1 MLKYLALLLL
11 YKLLGWL
18 PTPAAYFIADRA
30 ATVAYYLRGRLRRNV
45 QENVR
50 QIMGPD
56 ADAKEVRAAAKK
68 SFRHVTRYYA
78 DLFLTPRLDVQR
90 FFNENLTVYG
100 LEYLTDT
107 VAAGKAA
114 IIISAH
120 YGNPEL
126 VVQAAGALGIK
137 ALAITE
143 PLQPKRL
150 SDFVHRLR
158 CSKGQE
164 FRPVG
169 VSTMKEA
176 VRWLREGKL
185 VSILC
190 DRDVQHTGIMLP
202 FCGAEA
208 RLPVGTAQLAM
219 RTGAVVI
226 PMFSRRTRGN
236 HFEVYAEPP
245 LTMTITGDEAN
256 DVRVNT
262 LKIIASVEK
271 YLRLD
276 PGQWLVLEPI
286 WRERDG
292 QSTQVDSPVESVGV

>member
-1 MLKYLALLLL
+1 MLKYLAILLT

-30 ATVAYYLRGRLRRNV
+30 ATIAYYLRGRLRRNV
-45 QENVR
+45 QQNIR
-50 QIMGPD
+50 QVMGPD
-56 ADAKEVRAAAKK
+56 ADPEEVRAAAKK
-68 SFRHVTRYYA
+68 ALHNVTRCYA
-78 DLFLTPRLDVQR
+78 DLLLLPRLNVHR
-90 FFNENLTVYG
+90 FFEKNLTIYG

-107 VAAGKAA
+107 VASGKGVIAV
-114 IIISAH
+114 SAH

-126 VVQAAGALGIK
+126 VVQAAGVLGIR

-143 PLQPKRL
+143 PLQPQAL

-158 CSKGQE
+158 CSKGQV
-164 FRPVG
+164 FRPVS

-185 VSILC
+185 VSVLC
-190 DRDVQHTGIMLP
+190 DRDIQHTGIMLP

-219 RTGAVVI
+219 RTGAMVL

-236 HFEVYAEPP
+236 HFEVYIEPP
-245 LTMTITGDEAN
+245 LAMTISGDEAN

-262 LKIIASVEK
+262 LKIMSCIEK

-292 QSTQVDSPVESVGV
+292 QSTQVDSPVESVEV

>member
-1 MLKYLALLLL
+1 MLKYLALLLP

-45 QENVR
+45 QENIR
-50 QIMGPD
+50 QVMGSD
-56 ADAKEVRAAAKK
+56 ADPQEVRAAAKK
-68 SFRHVTRYYA
+68 ALRNVTRCYA
-78 DLFLTPRLDVQR
+78 DLLLLPRLNVHR
-90 FFNENLTVYG
+90 FFEKNLTIYS
-100 LEYLTDT
+100 LEYLADT
-107 VAAGKAA
+107 VASGKGVIAV
-114 IIISAH
+114 SAH

-137 ALAITE
+137 AFAITE

-150 SDFVHRLR
+150 SDLVHRLR
-158 CSKGQE
+158 CSKGQV
-164 FRPVG
+164 FRPVS

-185 VSILC
+185 VSVLC
-190 DRDVQHTGIMLP
+190 DRDIQHTGIMLP

-219 RTGAVVI
+219 RTGALVL

-236 HFEVYAEPP
+236 HFEVYTEPP
-245 LTMTITGDEAN
+245 LAMTISGDETN

-262 LKIIASVEK
+262 LKIISCIEK
-271 YLRLD
+271 YLQLD

-292 QSTQVDSPVESVGV
+292 QSTQVDSPVESVKV

>member
-1 MLKYLALLLL
+1 MLKYLALLLS

-30 ATVAYYLRGRLRRNV
+30 ATVAYYLRGGLRRNV
-45 QENVR
+45 QQNIR
-50 QIMGPD
+50 QVMGPD
-56 ADAKEVRAAAKK
+56 ADPGEVRAATKK
-68 SFRHVTRYYA
+68 ALRNVTRYYA
-78 DLFLTPRLDVQR
+78 DLLLTPRLNVHR
-90 FFNENLTVYG
+90 FLEKNLTIYG

-107 VAAGKAA
+107 VASGRGV
-114 IIISAH
+114 IVISAH

-137 ALAITE
+137 AFVITE
-143 PLQPKRL
+143 PLQPQAL
-150 SDFVHRLR
+150 SDLVHRLR
-158 CSKGQE
+158 CSKGQM
-164 FRPVG
+164 FRPVS

-176 VRWLREGKL
+176 VRWLREGKV
-185 VSILC
+185 VSLLC
-190 DRDVQHTGIMLP
+190 DRDIQHTGIMLP

-208 RLPVGTAQLAM
+208 QLPVGTAQLAM
-219 RTGAVVI
+219 RTGAVVL
-226 PMFSRRTRGN
+226 PMFCRRTHGN
-236 HFEVYAEPP
+236 HFDVYAEPP
-245 LTMTITGDEAN
+245 LEMTVTGDEAN

-262 LKIIASVEK
+262 LKIISCIEK

-292 QSTQVDSPVESVGV
+292 QSTQVDSPVESVRV